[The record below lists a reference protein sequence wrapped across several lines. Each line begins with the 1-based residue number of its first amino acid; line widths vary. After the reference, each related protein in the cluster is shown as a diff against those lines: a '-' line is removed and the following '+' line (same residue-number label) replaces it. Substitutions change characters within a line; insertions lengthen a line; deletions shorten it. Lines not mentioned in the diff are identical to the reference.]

1 MAIDGPAGAGKS
13 TVAKAVAKR
22 LGYRYMDTGAM
33 YRAVAW
39 KVMRR
44 GADPDDESALGRMLE
59 GTLVDLGADEG
70 SPTVMLDGADV
81 SGAIRTPEVGQMAS
95 RVSGMGVVR
104 KRMADL
110 QRAMGRSGG
119 VVAEGRD
126 MGTVVFPDAEVK
138 IYLDASPE
146 TRARRRF
153 RELAGR
159 GSALTLE
166 QTLADV
172 MRRDRRDRER
182 TVAPLRRADDAV
194 LIDST
199 GLSVAAVI
207 EKVLEHVSSKRAKSK
222 ESGRIVS

>member
-1 MAIDGPAGAGKS
+1 MIVAIDGPAGAGKS

-44 GADPDDESALGRMLE
+44 GADPDDESALGGILE
-59 GTLVDLGADEG
+59 STEVDLGADH
-70 SPTVMLDGADV
+70 SVMLDGVDV

-95 RVSGMGVVR
+95 RVSGMPVVR
-104 KRMADL
+104 RRMADL
-110 QRAMGRSGG
+110 QRAMGRNGC

-138 IYLDASPE
+138 VYLDASPE

-159 GSALTLE
+159 DSALTLE
-166 QTLADV
+166 ETLADV
-172 MRRDRRDRER
+172 TRRDRRDKER
-182 TVAPLRRADDAV
+182 AVAPLRKADDAV

-199 GLSVAAVI
+199 TLSVEAVI
-207 EKVLEHVSSKRAKSK
+207 EKILEEVKMKSK
-222 ESGRIVS
+222 ENGRIVS

>member
-33 YRAVAW
+33 YRALAW
-39 KVMRR
+39 KAMRH
-44 GADPDDESALGRMLE
+44 GAAPDDESALGRILE
-59 GTLVDLGADEG
+59 STEVDLGADG
-70 SPTVMLDGADV
+70 AVMLDGADV

-95 RVSGMGVVR
+95 QVSGMKIVR
-104 KRMADL
+104 QRMADL
-110 QRAMGRSGG
+110 QRSMGRSGS

-126 MGTVVFPDAEVK
+126 MGTVVFPEAEAK

-153 RELAGR
+153 NELAAKD
-159 GSALTLE
+159 STLTLE

-172 MRRDRRDRER
+172 MRRDRRDKER
-182 TVAPLRRADDAV
+182 AVAPLRRADDAV
-194 LIDST
+194 FIDST
-199 GLSVAAVI
+199 ALPVDAVVDRI
-207 EKVLEHVSSKRAKSK
+207 LQEVNSKSN
-222 ESGRIVS
+222 ENGRIA

>member
-33 YRAVAW
+33 YRALAW

-44 GADPDDESALGRMLE
+44 GADPSDEGALESILE
-59 GTLVDLGADEG
+59 TTVVDLGADE
-70 SPTVMLDGADV
+70 TVLLDGTDV
-81 SGAIRTPEVGQMAS
+81 SGEIRTAEVGQMAS
-95 RVSGMGVVR
+95 QVSGIGIVR
-104 KRMADL
+104 RRMADL
-110 QRAMGRSGG
+110 QRSMGRSGG

-126 MGTVVFPDAEVK
+126 MGTVVFPEAEVK

-146 TRARRRF
+146 TRAQRRF

-159 GSALTLE
+159 DPALTLE

-172 MRRDRRDRER
+172 MRRDRRDKER
-182 TVAPLRRADDAV
+182 AVAPLRKADDAV

-199 GLSVAAVI
+199 RLSVAAVVAKI
-207 EKVLEHVSSKRAKSK
+207 LEEVDTKSN
-222 ESGRIVS
+222 ENGRIVS

>member
-33 YRAVAW
+33 YRALAW

-44 GADPDDESALGRMLE
+44 GADPLDEGALE
-59 GTLVDLGADEG
+59 GILETTIVDLGADEA
-70 SPTVMLDGADV
+70 VMLDGTDV
-81 SGAIRTPEVGQMAS
+81 SGEIRTAEVGQMAS
-95 RVSGMGVVR
+95 QVSGIGIVR
-104 KRMADL
+104 RRMADL
-110 QRAMGRSGG
+110 QRSMGRSGG

-126 MGTVVFPDAEVK
+126 MGTVVFPEAEVK

-146 TRARRRF
+146 TRAQRRF
-153 RELAGR
+153 RELTG
-159 GSALTLE
+159 GDPALTLE

-172 MRRDRRDRER
+172 VRRDRRDKER
-182 TVAPLRRADDAV
+182 AVAPLRKADDAV

-199 GLSVAAVI
+199 RLSVAAVVAKI
-207 EKVLEHVSSKRAKSK
+207 LEEVNAKSN
-222 ESGRIVS
+222 ENGRIVS

>member
-33 YRAVAW
+33 YRALAW
-39 KVMRR
+39 KVMLR
-44 GADPDDESALGRMLE
+44 GADPVDEGALE
-59 GTLVDLGADEG
+59 GILETTVVDLGADEA
-70 SPTVMLDGADV
+70 VMLDGTDV
-81 SGAIRTPEVGQMAS
+81 SGEIRTAEVGQMAS
-95 RVSGMGVVR
+95 RVSGIGIVR
-104 KRMADL
+104 SRMADL
-110 QRAMGRSGG
+110 QRSMGRSGC

-146 TRARRRF
+146 TRAQRRF
-153 RELAGR
+153 RELAGEDP
-159 GSALTLE
+159 ALTLE

-172 MRRDRRDRER
+172 MRRDRRDKER
-182 TVAPLRRADDAV
+182 AVAPLRKADDAV

-199 GLSVAAVI
+199 RLSVTAVVAKI
-207 EKVLEHVSSKRAKSK
+207 LKEVNAKSN
-222 ESGRIVS
+222 ENGRIVS

>member
-33 YRAVAW
+33 YRALAW

-44 GADPDDESALGRMLE
+44 GADPSDEGALE
-59 GTLVDLGADEG
+59 GILETTVVDLGADEA
-70 SPTVMLDGADV
+70 VLLDGTDV
-81 SGAIRTPEVGQMAS
+81 SGEIRTAEVGQMAS
-95 RVSGMGVVR
+95 RVSGIGIVR
-104 KRMADL
+104 RRMADL
-110 QRAMGRSGG
+110 QRSMGRSGG

-126 MGTVVFPDAEVK
+126 MGTVVFPEAEVK

-146 TRARRRF
+146 TRAQRRF
-153 RELAGR
+153 RELAAR
-159 GSALTLE
+159 DPALTLE

-172 MRRDRRDRER
+172 MRRDRRDKER
-182 TVAPLRRADDAV
+182 AVAPLRKADDAV

-199 GLSVAAVI
+199 RLSAAAVVAKI
-207 EKVLEHVSSKRAKSK
+207 LEEVDAKSN
-222 ESGRIVS
+222 ENGRIVS

>member
-59 GTLVDLGADEG
+59 GTVVDLGADEG

>member
-33 YRAVAW
+33 YRALAW
-39 KVMRR
+39 KVMRH
-44 GADPDDESALGRMLE
+44 GADPGDESALGRIL
-59 GTLVDLGADEG
+59 GSTVVDLGADADAP
-70 SPTVMLDGADV
+70 SVLLDGADV

-95 RVSGMGVVR
+95 RVSGMKIVR
-104 KRMADL
+104 QRMADL
-110 QRAMGRSGG
+110 QRSMGRSGR

-126 MGTVVFPDAEVK
+126 MGTVVFPEADVK

-153 RELAGR
+153 KEHAG
-159 GSALTLE
+159 GDSALTLAE
-166 QTLADV
+166 TLADV
-172 MRRDRRDRER
+172 MRRDRRDKERE
-182 TVAPLRRADDAV
+182 VAPLRQAEDAV

-199 GLSVAAVI
+199 ALPVAAVVEQI
-207 EKVLEHVSSKRAKSK
+207 LREIDLKSNENGRTVS
-222 ESGRIVS
+222 

>member
-33 YRAVAW
+33 YRALAW

-44 GADPDDESALGRMLE
+44 GADPADEETLEEMLDS
-59 GTLVDLGADEG
+59 TAVDLGTDH
-70 SPTVMLDGADV
+70 TVMLDGDDV

-95 RVSGMGVVR
+95 RVSGIGIVR
-104 KRMADL
+104 RRMAEL
-110 QRAMGRSGG
+110 QRAMGRDGR

-126 MGTVVFPDAEVK
+126 MGTVVFPEAEVK

-153 RELAGR
+153 DELAGK

-166 QTLADV
+166 DTLADV
-172 MRRDRRDRER
+172 MRRDRRDKER
-182 TVAPLRRADDAV
+182 SMAPLRQADDAV
-194 LIDST
+194 FIDST
-199 GLSVAAVI
+199 TLPVDAVI
-207 EKVLEHVSSKRAKSK
+207 ETILEEVRSKSN
-222 ESGRIVS
+222 ENGRIVS

>member
-33 YRAVAW
+33 YRALAW

-44 GADPDDESALGRMLE
+44 GADPSDEGALESILE
-59 GTLVDLGADEG
+59 TTVVDLGADEA
-70 SPTVMLDGADV
+70 VLLDGTDV
-81 SGAIRTPEVGQMAS
+81 SGEIRTAEVGQMAS
-95 RVSGMGVVR
+95 QVSGIGIVR
-104 KRMADL
+104 RRMADL
-110 QRAMGRSGG
+110 QRSMGRSGG

-126 MGTVVFPDAEVK
+126 MGTVVFPEAEVK

-146 TRARRRF
+146 TRAQRRF

-159 GSALTLE
+159 DPALTLE

-172 MRRDRRDRER
+172 MRRDRRDKER
-182 TVAPLRRADDAV
+182 AVAPLRKADDAV

-199 GLSVAAVI
+199 RLSVAAVVAKI
-207 EKVLEHVSSKRAKSK
+207 LEEVNAKSN
-222 ESGRIVS
+222 ENGRIVS

>member
-44 GADPDDESALGRMLE
+44 GADPDDESALGGILE
-59 GTLVDLGADEG
+59 STEVDLGADH
-70 SPTVMLDGADV
+70 SVMLDGVDV

-95 RVSGMGVVR
+95 RVSGLPVVR
-104 KRMADL
+104 RRMADL
-110 QRAMGRSGG
+110 QRAMGRSGC

-138 IYLDASPE
+138 VYLDASPE

-159 GSALTLE
+159 DPALTLE
-166 QTLADV
+166 GTLADV
-172 MRRDRRDRER
+172 TRRDRRDKER
-182 TVAPLRRADDAV
+182 AVAPLRKADDAV

-199 GLSVAAVI
+199 TLSVDAVI
-207 EKVLEHVSSKRAKSK
+207 EKILEEVKTKSK
-222 ESGRIVS
+222 ENGRIVS

>member
-33 YRAVAW
+33 YRALAW
-39 KVMRR
+39 KAMRH
-44 GADPDDESALGRMLE
+44 GAAPDDEIALGRILE
-59 GTLVDLGADEG
+59 STEVDLGADG
-70 SPTVMLDGADV
+70 AVMLDGADV

-95 RVSGMGVVR
+95 QVSGMKIVR
-104 KRMADL
+104 QRMADL
-110 QRAMGRSGG
+110 QRSMGRSGS

-126 MGTVVFPDAEVK
+126 MGTVVFPEAEVK

-153 RELAGR
+153 NELAPKD
-159 GSALTLE
+159 STLTLE

-172 MRRDRRDRER
+172 MRRDRRDKER
-182 TVAPLRRADDAV
+182 AVAPLRRADDAV
-194 LIDST
+194 FIDST
-199 GLSVAAVI
+199 ALPVDAVVDRI
-207 EKVLEHVSSKRAKSK
+207 LQEVNSKSN
-222 ESGRIVS
+222 ENGRIV

>member
-33 YRAVAW
+33 YRALAW

-44 GADPDDESALGRMLE
+44 GADPSDEGALESILE
-59 GTLVDLGADEG
+59 TTVVDLGADEA
-70 SPTVMLDGADV
+70 VLLDGTDV
-81 SGAIRTPEVGQMAS
+81 SGEIRTAEVGQMAS
-95 RVSGMGVVR
+95 QVSGIGIVR
-104 KRMADL
+104 RRMADL
-110 QRAMGRSGG
+110 QRSMGRSGG

-126 MGTVVFPDAEVK
+126 MGTVVFPEAEVK

-146 TRARRRF
+146 TRAQRRF
-153 RELAGR
+153 RELAGQDP
-159 GSALTLE
+159 ALTLE

-172 MRRDRRDRER
+172 MRRDRRDKER
-182 TVAPLRRADDAV
+182 AVAPLRKADDAV

-199 GLSVAAVI
+199 RLSVAAVVAKI
-207 EKVLEHVSSKRAKSK
+207 LEEVNAKSN
-222 ESGRIVS
+222 ENGRIVS